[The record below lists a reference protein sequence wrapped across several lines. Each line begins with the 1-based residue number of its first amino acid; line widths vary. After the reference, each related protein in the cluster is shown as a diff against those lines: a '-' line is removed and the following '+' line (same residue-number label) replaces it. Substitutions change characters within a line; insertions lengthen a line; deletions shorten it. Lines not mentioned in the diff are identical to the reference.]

1 MIAAFALALAAQAP
15 EPAVLRVMTHER
27 WFAGY
32 ETLEEI
38 AREFEA
44 AHPGVRVEILSSAGG
59 AGSRDKLKFTLA
71 GNLQL
76 DVAWLDV
83 TEFPTFLA
91 DGALVDLQPFFDAD
105 PAWRE
110 EDYFAEVLAG
120 MRGPGGHLYGL
131 PSTFN
136 PLVMYVNRSL
146 LAGAGLPMPADDWTW
161 EDFERL
167 SRALTVDADRDGR
180 PERYGASITQWLQAF
195 APWIWQNGGRF
206 LNERGEVALDEP
218 EAVGA
223 IAFLQRLL
231 HEDRI
236 ASDDAT
242 FANQM
247 SVGLF
252 QSGRVAFHGPAG
264 YWETYRF
271 REIRDFEW
279 DYHPLPRGRAGAAT
293 VVAMRF
299 YCVPRTARHPQLAYE
314 LIRALA
320 GPKMQTALA
329 GVGNGVPGLISA
341 ARSAT
346 FLQPD
351 NGRHEEVFFDV
362 LPSARYLPIEV
373 DWSEIQA
380 QVGAIYDEALLLN
393 RIPAAEASRR
403 ASHMANATLAR
414 RRATA
419 ERPRLPP
426 ALLGAAFVAAPLA
439 LALAW
444 IATRRSRRGRL
455 AAREERAAWTFL
467 APWAIGGA
475 LLLAGPVLLLAAL
488 AFAEWSPV
496 QALSEARWM
505 GGGQFARLADDST
518 FRASLRVTAWY
529 AALAVPLQVA
539 AALGLAL
546 LVAKPGRGVGVGR
559 TLLYLPTILSPVV
572 LGTVWRWILDG
583 GPWLREP
590 GWIVPSFVLM
600 SLWTVGAQMLVFV
613 AGLQNVDPALHEAAR
628 LDGAGRGRRFLH
640 VTLPALSP
648 VLLFNLVIGLIG
660 AFQLFA
666 QPFVMTQGGPGN
678 ESRFLVLYLYDQAF
692 RYLRMGY
699 ASAIAWVLFLIVFVL
714 TCLLLRSSRRWVHY
728 AGAAR

>member
-1 MIAAFALALAAQAP
+1 MLACALALALQAQ
-15 EPAVLRVMTHER
+15 EEAVLRVMTHER

-32 ETLEEI
+32 ETLEEV
-38 AREFEA
+38 AREFEQS
-44 AHPGVRVEILSSAGG
+44 HPGVRVEILSSAGG

-83 TEFPTFLA
+83 TEFSTFLA
-91 DGALVDLQPFFDAD
+91 DGALIDLQPYFDAD
-105 PAWRE
+105 PAWRPE
-110 EDYFAEVLAG
+110 EYFSEVLEG
-120 MRGPGGHLYGL
+120 MRGPDAHLYGL

-146 LAGAGLPMPADDWTW
+146 LASEGIDLPPDDWTW
-161 EDFERL
+161 QDFERIA
-167 SRALTVDADRDGR
+167 RAVTRDADHDGR
-180 PERYGASITQWLQAF
+180 PERYGASITQWLQAL

-218 EAVGA
+218 AAAEA

-252 QSGRVAFHGPAG
+252 QSGSVAFHGPAG

-271 REIRDFEW
+271 REIQDFSW
-279 DYHPLPRGRAGAAT
+279 DYLPLPRGKAGAAT

-299 YCVPRTARHPQLAYE
+299 YCVPRTSRHPQLAYE
-314 LIRALA
+314 FVRALA

-341 ARSAT
+341 ARSDV
-346 FLQPD
+346 FLQPG
-351 NGRHEEVFFDV
+351 NGRREEVFFDV
-362 LPSARYLPIEV
+362 LSHARYLPTSV

-380 QVGAIYDEALLLN
+380 QVGAVYDEALLMN
-393 RIPAAEASRR
+393 RVSAAEASTR
-403 ASHMANATLAR
+403 AARLANESLAR
-414 RRATA
+414 RREAVD
-419 ERPRLPP
+419 RPRLPAGLLSGSLLAAP
-426 ALLGAAFVAAPLA
+426 AALL
-439 LALAW
+439 LAW
-444 IATRRSRRGRL
+444 LLVLRKGRSRSQN
-455 AAREERAAWTFL
+455 REERAAWGFL

-475 LLLAGPVLLLAAL
+475 LLLAGPILLLAIL

-496 QALSEARWM
+496 QLLSEARWM
-505 GGGQFARLADDST
+505 GGEQFARLAQDEIFHD
-518 FRASLRVTAWY
+518 SLRVTFWY

-539 AALGLAL
+539 VALGLAL
-546 LVAKPGRGVGVGR
+546 LVAKPGRATGAAR

-572 LGTVWRWILDG
+572 LGAVWRWILDD
-583 GPWLREP
+583 GPWLKDP
-590 GWIVPSFVLM
+590 SWIVPSFVLM
-600 SLWTVGAQMLVFV
+600 SLWTAGAQMLVFI
-613 AGLQNVDPALHEAAR
+613 AGLQSLDPALQEAAR
-628 LDGAGRGRRFLH
+628 LDGAGRFRRFLH
-640 VTLPALSP
+640 VTLPALTP
-648 VLLFNLVIGLIG
+648 VLLFNLVVGLIG
-660 AFQLFA
+660 AFQVFA

-699 ASAIAWVLFLIVFVL
+699 ASTLAWVLFVIVFLL
-714 TCLLLRSSRRWVHY
+714 TCLILRSSRRWVHY
-728 AGAAR
+728 AGASR

>member
-1 MIAAFALALAAQAP
+1 MLACALALALQAA
-15 EPAVLRVMTHER
+15 EPVVLRVMTHER

-32 ETLEEI
+32 ETLEEV
-38 AREFEA
+38 ARDFEA

-71 GNLQL
+71 GNVPL

-83 TEFPTFLA
+83 TEFSTFLA
-91 DGALVDLQPFFDAD
+91 DGALIDLQPYFDAD
-105 PAWRE
+105 AAWRP
-110 EDYFAEVLAG
+110 EDYFSEVLEG
-120 MRGPGGHLYGL
+120 MRGPDGHLYGL

-146 LAGAGLPMPADDWTW
+146 LDSEGIALPPDDWTW
-161 EDFERL
+161 QDFERIA
-167 SRALTVDADRDGR
+167 RAVTRDEDHDGR
-180 PERYGASITQWLQAF
+180 PERYGASITQWLQAL

-218 EAVGA
+218 EAVEA

-271 REIRDFEW
+271 REIADFAW
-279 DYHPLPRGRAGAAT
+279 DYLPLPRGQAGAAT

-299 YCVPRTARHPQLAYE
+299 YCVPRTSRHPELAYAFV
-314 LIRALA
+314 RALA

-341 ARSAT
+341 ARSDV
-346 FLQPD
+346 FLQPG
-351 NGRHEEVFFDV
+351 NGRREEVFFDV
-362 LPSARYLPIEV
+362 LPHARYLPTTV

-380 QVGAIYDEALLLN
+380 QVGAVYDEALLMN
-393 RIPAAEASRR
+393 RVSAAEASTR
-403 ASHMANATLAR
+403 ATRLANETLAR
-414 RRATA
+414 RSDAA
-419 ERPRLPP
+419 QRPRLPP
-426 ALLGAAFVAAPLA
+426 ALLGGAFLAAPIA
-439 LALAW
+439 LLLAW
-444 IATRRSRRGRL
+444 ILTLRRRRARGL
-455 AAREERAAWTFL
+455 DREERAAWAFL

-475 LLLAGPVLLLAAL
+475 LLLAGPILLLALL

-496 QALSEARWM
+496 QLLSDARWM
-505 GGGQFARLADDST
+505 GAEQFARLARDAT
-518 FRASLRVTAWY
+518 FHDSLRVTFWY
-529 AALAVPLQVA
+529 AALAVPLQVIV
-539 AALGLAL
+539 ALGLAL
-546 LVAKPGRGVGVGR
+546 LVAKPGRGTGTAR

-572 LGTVWRWILDG
+572 LGAVWRWILDD
-583 GPWLREP
+583 GPWLRDP
-590 GWIVPSFVLM
+590 HWIVPSFVLM
-600 SLWTVGAQMLVFV
+600 SLWTAGSQMLVFV
-613 AGLQNVDPALHEAAR
+613 AGLQFVDPALHEAAR
-628 LDGAGRGRRFLH
+628 LDGAGRWRRFLH
-640 VTLPALSP
+640 VTLPALTP
-648 VLLFNLVIGLIG
+648 VLLFNLVVGLIG
-660 AFQLFA
+660 AFQVFA

-699 ASAIAWVLFLIVFVL
+699 ASTLAWVLFVIVFLL

-728 AGAAR
+728 AGAGR

>member
-1 MIAAFALALAAQAP
+1 MIACALALALQHP
-15 EPAVLRVMTHER
+15 DEAVLRVMTHER

-32 ETLEEI
+32 ETLEEV
-38 AREFEA
+38 ARDFEA

-71 GNLQL
+71 GNLPL

-83 TEFPTFLA
+83 TEFSTFLA
-91 DGALVDLQPFFDAD
+91 DGALIDLEPFFAAD
-105 PAWRE
+105 PAWRP
-110 EDYFAEVLAG
+110 EDYFSEVLAG
-120 MRGPGGHLYGL
+120 MRGPDGHLYGL

-146 LAGAGLPMPADDWTW
+146 LASEGIAVPPDDWSW
-161 EDFERL
+161 EDFTRIA
-167 SRALTVDADRDGR
+167 RAMTRDADQDGH
-180 PERYGASITQWLQAF
+180 PERYGASITQWLQAL

-218 EAVGA
+218 DAIEA

-231 HEDRI
+231 HVDRI

-271 REIRDFEW
+271 REIQDFQW
-279 DYHPLPRGRAGAAT
+279 DYLPLPRGKAGAAT

-299 YCVPRTARHPQLAYE
+299 YCVPRTSQHPQLAYE
-314 LIRALA
+314 FVRALA

-329 GVGNGVPGLISA
+329 GVGNGVPGLIA
-341 ARSAT
+341 AAHSDA

-351 NGRHEEVFFDV
+351 NGRREEIFFDV
-362 LPSARYLPIEV
+362 LPSAHYLPTSV

-393 RIPAAEASRR
+393 RVSAADAAQR
-403 ASHMANATLAR
+403 ATRLANETLQR
-414 RRATA
+414 RRDALN
-419 ERPRLPP
+419 RPRLPP
-426 ALLGAAFVAAPLA
+426 ALLGATFLAAPAA
-439 LALAW
+439 LLSVW
-444 IATRRSRRGRL
+444 LLVRRRRRTASL
-455 AAREERAAWTFL
+455 DREERAAWIFL
-467 APWAIGGA
+467 APWAMGGA
-475 LLLAGPVLLLAAL
+475 LLLAGPVLLLALL

-496 QALSEARWM
+496 QNLSEARWM
-505 GGGQFARLADDST
+505 GAEQFARLAHDET
-518 FRASLRVTAWY
+518 FHDSLRVTFWY
-529 AALAVPLQVA
+529 AGLAVPLQVA
-539 AALGLAL
+539 VALGLAL
-546 LVAKPGRGVGVGR
+546 LVAKPGRGIGAAR
-559 TLLYLPTILSPVV
+559 TILYLPTIVSPVV
-572 LGTVWRWILDG
+572 LGALWRWILAD
-583 GPWLREP
+583 GPWLRDP
-590 GWIVPSFVLM
+590 HWIVPSFVLM
-600 SLWTVGAQMLVFV
+600 SLWTVGAQMLVFI
-613 AGLQNVDPALHEAAR
+613 AGLQFVDPALHEAAH
-628 LDGAGRGRRFLH
+628 LDGAGRFRRFFH

-648 VLLFNLVIGLIG
+648 ILLFNLVVGLIG
-660 AFQLFA
+660 AFQVFA

-699 ASAIAWVLFLIVFVL
+699 ASTLAWVLFIIVLIL
-714 TCLLLRSSRRWVHY
+714 TCIVLRSSRRWVHY